1 MPILGGLSRKNEGGV
16 VPTYRFV
23 QLIGASANKLFCLL
37 TPSFCRHLLSPQA
50 LTTAWAQEI
59 YLYLSYADS
68 SVEIL
73 LEPLPTAISM
83 LHTLVR
89 RLAINGY
96 LSKVLMNYKN
106 SSKFGLDCL
115 MIYL

>member
-1 MPILGGLSRKNEGGV
+1 MPNLGGLSQKNEGRV

-23 QLIGASANKLFCLL
+23 QLIGASTNKLFCLL
-37 TPSFCRHLLSPQA
+37 TPRFCRHLLTPQA
-50 LTTAWAQEI
+50 LTTAWVQEM

-89 RLAINGY
+89 LLAINGY
-96 LSKVLMNYKN
+96 LIKVLINYKN
-106 SSKFGLDCL
+106 SSKFALDCL